1 MRIGLLIYGSL
12 DTVSGGYLY
21 DRQLVRYLEA
31 QGDHVQVVSIP
42 WRNYPKHLFDNLS
55 TDLFNRLLNLPVDI
69 LLQDELNHPSLFYLN
84 QRLKK
89 AASYRMI
96 SIVHHLRSSEFHT
109 AWKRAIY
116 QLVERHYLDSVDG
129 FIYNSQNTRHQVE
142 SLSGVSKDNVVAY
155 PAGNRFH
162 QELTQEMIEIRA
174 SQEGPLKILFLGN
187 VIPRKGLH
195 ILLKAL
201 GEIEEKDWYLSVVGS
216 LDFDPEYVNRIM
228 QVVHGSG
235 FAKKV
240 MFFGPLQ
247 EDQLKEVMLNCHI
260 LAMPSYHEGF
270 GIAYLEGMGFGLPAI
285 GTTSGGAS
293 EIITHEVN
301 GFLLPREDAPVLGE
315 NIARLI
321 DDRKLLTR
329 MSLAALERFNQH
341 PPWDDSMSR
350 VRSFLDK
357 IIQQD
362 E

>member
-1 MRIGLLIYGSL
+1 
-12 DTVSGGYLY
+12 
-21 DRQLVRYLEA
+21 
-31 QGDHVQVVSIP
+31 
-42 WRNYPKHLFDNLS
+42 
-55 TDLFNRLLNLPVDI
+55 
-69 LLQDELNHPSLFYLN
+69 
-84 QRLKK
+84 
-89 AASYRMI
+89 
-96 SIVHHLRSSEFHT
+96 
-109 AWKRAIY
+109 
-116 QLVERHYLDSVDG
+116 
-129 FIYNSQNTRHQVE
+129 
-142 SLSGVSKDNVVAY
+142 VVAY

-201 GEIEEKDWYLSVVGS
+201 VEIVDKDWYLSVVGS
-216 LDFDPEYVNRIM
+216 LDFDPEYVKRIM

-247 EDQLKEVMLNCHI
+247 EDQLKEVMLNCQI

-329 MSLAALERFNQH
+329 ISLAALERFNQH

>member
-1 MRIGLLIYGSL
+1 
-12 DTVSGGYLY
+12 
-21 DRQLVRYLEA
+21 
-31 QGDHVQVVSIP
+31 
-42 WRNYPKHLFDNLS
+42 
-55 TDLFNRLLNLPVDI
+55 
-69 LLQDELNHPSLFYLN
+69 
-84 QRLKK
+84 
-89 AASYRMI
+89 
-96 SIVHHLRSSEFHT
+96 
-109 AWKRAIY
+109 
-116 QLVERHYLDSVDG
+116 
-129 FIYNSQNTRHQVE
+129 
-142 SLSGVSKDNVVAY
+142 
-155 PAGNRFH
+155 
-162 QELTQEMIEIRA
+162 
-174 SQEGPLKILFLGN
+174 

-216 LDFDPEYVNRIM
+216 LDFDPEYVKRIM
-228 QVVHGSG
+228 QVVNEFGLT
-235 FAKKV
+235 KKV

-247 EDQLKEVMLNCHI
+247 EDQVKEVMLNCHI

-341 PPWDDSMSR
+341 PPWD
-350 VRSFLDK
+350 LDK